1 LKPIG
6 VFAVRQ
12 AAIGVPEGRMYAP
25 HIVDLTLSFTGV
37 SAAKRATPSFARTLP
52 QNVSVMPA
60 PAASA
65 FGNGKTRLCFGCR

>member
-12 AAIGVPEGRMYAP
+12 AAIGVPEGRMRAP

-37 SAAKRATPSFARTLP
+37 PAAKRARRNFARAL
-52 QNVSVMPA
+52 A
-60 PAASA
+60 
-65 FGNGKTRLCFGCR
+65 

>member
-1 LKPIG
+1 VDHFALLCAVFRLGSFEGSAAEYRLKPIG

-37 SAAKRATPSFARTLP
+37 PAAKRATRSFARTLP
-52 QNVSVMPA
+52 
-60 PAASA
+60 
-65 FGNGKTRLCFGCR
+65 